1 MRQIVVTQTGV
12 GQSAAIPL
20 DHYIAPFQV
29 SVGLA
34 ITGDAECDI
43 QHTYDNVFDSSIT
56 PTWYSTASIGS
67 ASSSL
72 LQENGDLLL
81 QENGSALLTGNESFS
96 VYIDYPVSAVR
107 LNTAANSGSIRM
119 TVLQAGMPNG

>member
-12 GQSAAIPL
+12 GQSATIPL
-20 DHYIAPFQV
+20 DPYIAPFQV

-56 PTWYSTASIGS
+56 PTWYSTASVGS
-67 ASSSL
+67 ASSAL
-72 LQENGDLLL
+72 LQESGFLLL
-81 QENGSALLTGNESFS
+81 QENGSELLTGSESFS

>member
-1 MRQIVVTQTGV
+1 MRQTVVTQTGV
-12 GQSAAIPL
+12 GQTTPIPL
-20 DHYIAPFQV
+20 DTYIAPFQV
-29 SVGLA
+29 SIGLA

-56 PTWYSTASIGS
+56 PTWYSTASVGS
-67 ASSSL
+67 ASSAL

-81 QENGSALLTGNESFS
+81 QENGSEILTGNESFS
-96 VYIDYPVSAVR
+96 VYIDYPVSAIR

-119 TVLQAGMPNG
+119 TVLQSGMPNG